1 MSKNQHSFY
10 VPTRFGEAVTRAT
23 DFINS
28 SPGAAVPKEEFMIL
42 SGCSS
47 LWYSNVYVSVATE
60 KVKGATVVKISGD
73 FLTKA
78 FEGDYSNIG
87 KWVKEVKKILA
98 EARMLLELERE
109 DVTNSTFTIQHVQNV
124 QRFTGRIKLSF
135 LHCCEILFELI
146 VQ

>member
-42 SGCSS
+42 SDCSS

-73 FLTKA
+73 FLTKE

-98 EARMLLELERE
+98 EARMLLELGEGRCDKFYFYYPTCPKCANCKDE
-109 DVTNSTFTIQHVQNV
+109 LTNLMSCLLHV
-124 QRFTGRIKLSF
+124 LYS
-135 LHCCEILFELI
+135 LE
-146 VQ
+146 